1 MIWLFGEIWA
11 WIIVGFLL
19 GLGIGW
25 WIWFQESEAPG
36 VAEPAIVARLRAE
49 LDAGAGALARSES
62 DLAAAI
68 NSRKALEARLA
79 AAGQPVK
86 QLFLTAS
93 VGTPDDL
100 TAIKGI
106 GSRLA
111 ALLGD
116 IGVFHFHQ
124 IAGWTADDIGEVDAR
139 LGAFKGRIV
148 RDNWVEQ
155 ARALAHGEAAGIVG
169 DEDA

>member
-19 GLGIGW
+19 GVAVGW
-25 WIWFQESEAPG
+25 WIWFQKPAAPVNVEPG
-36 VAEPAIVARLRAE
+36 VVARLRAE
-49 LDAGAGALARSES
+49 LDASANTLARSES

-68 NSRKALEARLA
+68 NSCKAMEARLA

-86 QLFLTAS
+86 PLFLAAPDG
-93 VGTPDDL
+93 VADDL
-100 TAIKGI
+100 MLINGI

-116 IGVFHFHQ
+116 IGIFQFEQV
-124 IAGWTADDIGEVDAR
+124 AGWTDDEIAEVDTK

-148 RDNWVEQ
+148 RDQWVEQ
-155 ARALAHGEAAGIVG
+155 AQALLRGEVIAVEG
-169 DEDA
+169 EDAD

>member
-19 GLGIGW
+19 GVAVGW
-25 WIWFQESEAPG
+25 WIWCQKPVVPAIVEPG
-36 VAEPAIVARLRAE
+36 IVARLRAE
-49 LDAGAGALARSES
+49 LDASANALARSES

-68 NSRKALEARLA
+68 NSRKAMEARLA

-86 QLFLTAS
+86 QLFLAAPNG
-93 VGTPDDL
+93 VADDL
-100 TAIKGI
+100 MLINGI

-116 IGVFHFHQ
+116 IGIFHFDQ
-124 IAGWTADDIGEVDAR
+124 VAGWTDDEIAEVDAK

-148 RDNWVEQ
+148 RDQWVEQ
-155 ARALAHGEAAGIVG
+155 AQALLRGEVIAVEG
-169 DEDA
+169 EDAD

>member
-11 WIIVGFLL
+11 WIIIGFLL
-19 GLGIGW
+19 GVAVGW
-25 WIWFQESEAPG
+25 WIWFQKPG
-36 VAEPAIVARLRAE
+36 EQGPAEPAIVARLRAE
-49 LDAGAGALARSES
+49 LDASAGALARSES

-68 NSRKALEARLA
+68 NSRKALEASLA

-86 QLFLTAS
+86 QLFLKTPVDA
-93 VGTPDDL
+93 PDDL
-100 TAIKGI
+100 TAISGI

-116 IGVFHFHQ
+116 IGVFHFDQ
-124 IAGWTADDIGEVDAR
+124 IAGWTADDIAQVDAR

-155 ARALAHGEAAGIVG
+155 ARGLKTDAAAAAGSRPC
-169 DEDA
+169 